1 MMSGWIK
8 VGIEFI
14 KALAG
19 QWKGGSH
26 PTAPGEAADTMTEE
40 ARGAVSIAVGPE
52 SPISITSE
60 APPDQQ
66 EIERRRQ
73 IVRRFFNDFWMSS
86 DEKPRTFAERLN
98 RAQDQINERLAARGE
113 AWQLDA
119 TTRKQLGLPPPTAV

>member
-26 PTAPGEAADTMTEE
+26 PTAPGEAVDTMTEE

-66 EIERRRQ
+66 EIERAKLCAGFSM
-73 IVRRFFNDFWMSS
+73 IFGC
-86 DEKPRTFAERLN
+86 P
-98 RAQDQINERLAARGE
+98 
-113 AWQLDA
+113 A
-119 TTRKQLGLPPPTAV
+119 TTSRGNLRSA

>member
-60 APPDQQ
+60 TPPDQQ

-86 DEKPRTFAERLN
+86 DDKPRKFAERLN
-98 RAQDQINERLAARGE
+98 RAQDHINERLAARGE
-113 AWQLDA
+113 TWQLDIA
-119 TTRKQLGLPPPTAV
+119 TRKQLGLPPKTV

>member
-26 PTAPGEAADTMTEE
+26 PTAPGEAVDTMTEE

-52 SPISITSE
+52 SRMRRGVTELRFGFVTVTVFAHHVHRQRPHEISSPDAKPNMPLALSNESLAPARPRARDKRASLRTLLPI
-60 APPDQQ
+60 Q
-66 EIERRRQ
+66 
-73 IVRRFFNDFWMSS
+73 
-86 DEKPRTFAERLN
+86 
-98 RAQDQINERLAARGE
+98 RG
-113 AWQLDA
+113 QC
-119 TTRKQLGLPPPTAV
+119 V